1 MLLQHEFIVG
11 NVTSCLV
18 SLGQLYQGGWTIH
31 KDQNNGDLSLMSPG
45 DEIRI
50 PIEYRN
56 KSFAIKAHVR
66 QIVET
71 TSSKSV
77 VGDGQFASENSC
89 VGARW
94 CG

>member
-1 MLLQHEFIVG
+1 VLLQHEFIVG

-18 SLGQLYQGGWTIH
+18 SLGQLYQGGWTIY
-31 KDQNNGDLSLMSPG
+31 KDQGSGDLSLMSPG

-66 QIVET
+66 QVVDA
-71 TSSKSV
+71 TSSTSV
-77 VGDGQFASENSC
+77 ASGQ
-89 VGARW
+89 
-94 CG
+94 